1 MHILSIEGNIG
12 TGKSTIIRLIKEIL
26 SHISKKDI
34 NKLDQ
39 KYLNLLKQNSS
50 GEFIYNDL
58 EIITEPVDK
67 WLELTD
73 DEDNQNILDKFY
85 RDQERWSYSFQMNA
99 FITRAK
105 DILEHS
111 DKKLI
116 ILERSVLTDRNVFA
130 KLLFKDK
137 KISTMEW
144 KLYNEWFDWL
154 TSSFSI
160 LPTKVIYLKASPE
173 VSFSRIQKR
182 SRKEE
187 SSIPY
192 NYIERVSNAHDEWLY
207 NHQDL
212 TILDA
217 DKEFEKDENRKFELI
232 KTIFREINKLLE

>member
-144 KLYNEWFDWL
+144 KLYNEWFEWL
-154 TSSFSI
+154 TTSFNI
-160 LPTKVIYLKASPE
+160 LPSKIVYLKASPS
-173 VSFSRIQKR
+173 VSYERIKKR

-187 SSIPY
+187 STIPY
-192 NYIERVSNAHDEWLY
+192 EYIRRVSNAHDEWLKD
-207 NHQDL
+207 QLDL
-212 TILDA
+212 TTIDA
-217 DKEFEKDENRKFELI
+217 DKEFERDEDEKFKLI
-232 KTIFREINKLLE
+232 KTIFIEINKLLD